1 MTINTYSSKKYGG
14 TKYGPSSTTSVLWGL
29 VIDWENTGQ
38 LTGRNYA
45 SRMMHLELERGRK
58 NLLNSNGTGF
68 EQMVIGT
75 IFAILDNDDGT
86 FDPFNG
92 DSELYPFVRPG
103 VNVTLYVRIP
113 GETTKRKIFKG
124 KINNVDP
131 LSGSSAQVRISAYD
145 GMRYLREQPVKIKL
159 KVDTDVDDA
168 IGHVLDAA
176 GWSDGRNL
184 EDSADIIPFFFSDDD
199 SKASTVIQK
208 LADSSLSVF
217 FIAQDGTAK
226 YYDRNR
232 SVLSS
237 LTINQS
243 DILKEISVQTP
254 WEIIK
259 NVVSIVGYPRQIQ
272 SATDLWSLYDKT
284 PIGSGETIKIW
295 GRFTYNGE
303 VTPIRS
309 YIGLSPGTHY
319 TFNSQP
325 DGSGSDLTANLSV
338 SVDVYPMT
346 VEFTLTN
353 TGGVIGYITL
363 LKIQGQPLTSSSVQS
378 INDDQGSYQI
388 YGKQSFNL
396 DSIYLQDAN
405 KVIEFSKKLLAM
417 LKLPQKYP
425 TIQILNRFDIQFVL
439 DLFDMVLLNIP
450 AIGIGQN
457 FNVSYIRHRWLADN
471 GQEVHT
477 ELGFEP
483 ASTLTTDIWR
493 FPTKIGD
500 TSKFAF

>member
-1 MTINTYSSKKYGG
+1 
-14 TKYGPSSTTSVLWGL
+14 
-29 VIDWENTGQ
+29 
-38 LTGRNYA
+38 
-45 SRMMHLELERGRK
+45 
-58 NLLNSNGTGF
+58 
-68 EQMVIGT
+68 
-75 IFAILDNDDGT
+75 
-86 FDPFNG
+86 
-92 DSELYPFVRPG
+92 
-103 VNVTLYVRIP
+103 
-113 GETTKRKIFKG
+113 
-124 KINNVDP
+124 
-131 LSGSSAQVRISAYD
+131 
-145 GMRYLREQPVKIKL
+145 
-159 KVDTDVDDA
+159 
-168 IGHVLDAA
+168 
-176 GWSDGRNL
+176 
-184 EDSADIIPFFFSDDD
+184 
-199 SKASTVIQK
+199 
-208 LADSSLSVF
+208 
-217 FIAQDGTAK
+217 
-226 YYDRNR
+226 
-232 SVLSS
+232 

-483 ASTLTTDIWR
+483 ASTLATDIWR